1 MSIITATATQ
11 ETLYLC
17 SVPGMKKSI
26 IEASKEPLE
35 YSVVALFPIIFS
47 QISTF
52 ALSKAGYADGLNVS
66 LGGTSIIIMVGVAL
80 ETVKQLESQMM
91 MRHYKGF
98 LD

>member
-35 YSVVALFPIIFS
+35 DSVEDIGWLRKIHRRPDRLFKDK
-47 QISTF
+47 QI
-52 ALSKAGYADGLNVS
+52 
-66 LGGTSIIIMVGVAL
+66 LGERQIKY
-80 ETVKQLESQMM
+80 E
-91 MRHYKGF
+91 Y
-98 LD
+98 D

>member
-35 YSVVALFPIIFS
+35 DSVRTLAGNVDNKIFK
-47 QISTF
+47 TG
-52 ALSKAGYADGLNVS
+52 SK
-66 LGGTSIIIMVGVAL
+66 
-80 ETVKQLESQMM
+80 
-91 MRHYKGF
+91 RHQK
-98 LD
+98 D